1 MALDPMSMSDAVDL
15 LLKVEDHE
23 GQKYINEF
31 LAGPDHDIFARN
43 PELVAEIRDAVR
55 DHAAAISTEPAADKV
70 ELRRAARAARH
81 RAYRQRQYGRPA
93 VAHVEGS

>member
-55 DHAAAISTEPAADKV
+55 DHAAAISTEPAADQADKV
-70 ELRRAARAARH
+70 ERRRAARAARH
-81 RAYRQRQYGRPA
+81 RAYRQRQYGQGA
-93 VAHVEGS
+93 VQ

>member
-15 LLKVEDHE
+15 LLETENYE
-23 GQKYINEF
+23 GQKYIDEF

-55 DHAAAISTEPAADKV
+55 DHAVAVADQAKPDYQ
-70 ELRRAARAARH
+70 
-81 RAYRQRQYGRPA
+81 RAYRQRQYGHRA
-93 VAHVEGS
+93 TR

>member
-55 DHAAAISTEPAADKV
+55 DHAAAVADQAKPDYQR
-70 ELRRAARAARH
+70 E
-81 RAYRQRQYGRPA
+81 YRQRQYGQ
-93 VAHVEGS
+93 GSAR

>member
-55 DHAAAISTEPAADKV
+55 DHAAAISTEPSADKV

-81 RAYRQRQYGRPA
+81 RAYRQRQYGQGA
-93 VAHVEGS
+93 VQ